1 MQLSRKQVFLL
12 FSSLRLKSPDILNR
26 PMEIKKESL
35 ATTGNSVDETSN
47 VVYSEFST
55 NETNNWLQ
63 PLKALEREAL
73 KSQSL
78 IC

>member
-1 MQLSRKQVFLL
+1 
-12 FSSLRLKSPDILNR
+12 
-26 PMEIKKESL
+26 MEIKKESL
-35 ATTGNSVDETSN
+35 ATIGNSVDETNN

-63 PLKALEREAL
+63 PLTALELEAL